1 MRVDVRDRRDDET
14 LVCRVAWTG
23 QNLAKLRVTVLVLA
37 TLDEFSSGDLPQH
50 LRTAAIQ
57 EARNQARAFADVE
70 DY

>member
-1 MRVDVRDRRDDET
+1 MQVDVRERHDDKT

-23 QNLAKLRVTVLVLA
+23 RNLAELRVTVLVPA

-57 EARNQARAFADVE
+57 EAQHQARAFADVE